1 MAPTTS
7 PGPVQPSVG
16 VPYALAGPA
25 GPSGTV
31 EVNAPLPRQRVNG
44 QAAPEGM
51 GWLVVRVRYEATGSL
66 SYRSLDWQLEDE
78 GGSRTTRSEI
88 DATEPLGAGQLQ
100 AGETASGTVTFA
112 VPEDGDITA
121 VVLTDGAQD
130 VVSFRVP

>member
-16 VPYALAGPA
+16 VAYALAGPA

-44 QAAPEGM
+44 QAAPAGM

-66 SYRSLDWQLEDE
+66 GYGALDWQLEDE
-78 GGSRTTRSEI
+78 GGSRTTRSDI
-88 DATEPLGAGQLQ
+88 DATEPLRAGQLQ
-100 AGETASGTVTFA
+100 AGDTASGTVTFA